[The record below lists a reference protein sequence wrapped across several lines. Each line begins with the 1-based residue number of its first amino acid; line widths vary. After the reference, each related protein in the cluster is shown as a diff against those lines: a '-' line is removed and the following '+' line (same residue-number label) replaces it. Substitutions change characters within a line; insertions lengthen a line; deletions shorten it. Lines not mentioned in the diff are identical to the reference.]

1 MTQKEQA
8 RLQVLNGILEGQISV
23 DEAAEVLGVSER
35 HVWRILA
42 EYRKEGAA
50 ALAHGN
56 RGRRAN
62 NSIPEE
68 ARTQV
73 VALARTRYARV
84 NHTHLTEL
92 LAEREEIVLGRS
104 TVRRILVG
112 AGMASPRR
120 RRPPLH
126 RVRRQRMSQE
136 GMLVQ
141 VDGSVHAWLEERGP
155 RCTLLLAIDDAT
167 STVPYALFRHEE
179 DTHGYFLLMQELIR
193 RCGVPLA
200 LYSDRHAVFKYVPGS
215 HQSPAPT
222 QFGRAMAELGVE
234 QIFARSPEAKG
245 RVERANGTFQD
256 RLVTELRLAG
266 ARTISE
272 ANQVL
277 WAFLTRFN
285 KRFGVPPAQSTN
297 AYRSPDPDL
306 NLAGILCFK
315 HSRKVARDNTVKYN
329 WHTLQLL
336 PSSERSTYVG
346 AHVVV
351 QERLDGKLVVCYQ
364 NQIVPTQEAPPRP
377 GVLRTLNATRGLGSV
392 AKEGA
397 RHHGYTGKRGYH
409 PLLAIAAGTGDVL
422 MSRLREGRANTARGA
437 AHFLRETVGRVRY
450 AGANGRLTLRADSGF
465 YTHGV
470 VSVCRKMDVRFS
482 ITIRQHKSLHN
493 LIEAIPE
500 DAWTPIPYWMDG
512 AADVA
517 ETTCTPF
524 QAEADAAPVRLIVRR
539 VKPTPGSQLA
549 LFAKYSYH
557 GFITDRDGELLELE
571 ADHRRHAEIENAIR
585 DLKYGVGLNHLPSG
599 RFAANGAWL
608 AVQTM
613 AHNLARWTA
622 RIGLGQQTVTTKT
635 LRRRVFAL
643 AGRITR
649 SARRLTLHLPRRWPW
664 EEQFS
669 RALARLRAIPL
680 PA

>member
-1 MTQKEQA
+1 MKGLTLTQKEQA

-377 GVLRTLNATRGLGSV
+377 GVLRTLKATRGLGSV
-392 AKEGA
+392 TVEN
-397 RHHGYTGKRGYH
+397 
-409 PLLAIAAGTGDVL
+409 LAAGMDTNGIGGHE
-422 MSRLREGRANTARGA
+422 REGLGAMTAIGRGLA
-437 AHFLRETVGRVRY
+437 AGRRPLTTDRESEAVHPKAQPPRPP
-450 AGANGRLTLRADSGF
+450 GRLTTDRESEAVHPKAQPPRPPTPRQRKQCRGPSVEAFLFGQSPGNWAYPASPSESTLRLQVHLSIRTGSSLLTLD
-465 YTHGV
+465 HV
-470 VSVCRKMDVRFS
+470 EPPSVHNNRPVGKWAIPPGLSIYPRAAPLGSSHHHCHPRCHTKLEVGDFS
-482 ITIRQHKSLHN
+482 I
-493 LIEAIPE
+493 IEL
-500 DAWTPIPYWMDG
+500 DNYWLDT
-512 AADVA
+512 A
-517 ETTCTPF
+517 TT
-524 QAEADAAPVRLIVRR
+524 DI
-539 VKPTPGSQLA
+539 
-549 LFAKYSYH
+549 
-557 GFITDRDGELLELE
+557 I
-571 ADHRRHAEIENAIR
+571 
-585 DLKYGVGLNHLPSG
+585 
-599 RFAANGAWL
+599 
-608 AVQTM
+608 
-613 AHNLARWTA
+613 
-622 RIGLGQQTVTTKT
+622 
-635 LRRRVFAL
+635 
-643 AGRITR
+643 AG
-649 SARRLTLHLPRRWPW
+649 
-664 EEQFS
+664 
-669 RALARLRAIPL
+669 PL
-680 PA
+680 P

>member
-1 MTQKEQA
+1 M
-8 RLQVLNGILEGQISV
+8 
-23 DEAAEVLGVSER
+23 
-35 HVWRILA
+35 
-42 EYRKEGAA
+42 
-50 ALAHGN
+50 
-56 RGRRAN
+56 
-62 NSIPEE
+62 
-68 ARTQV
+68 
-73 VALARTRYARV
+73 ALARTRYARV

-392 AKEGA
+392 TVEN
-397 RHHGYTGKRGYH
+397 
-409 PLLAIAAGTGDVL
+409 LAAGMDTNGIGGHE
-422 MSRLREGRANTARGA
+422 REGLGAMTAIGRGLA
-437 AHFLRETVGRVRY
+437 A
-450 AGANGRLTLRADSGF
+450 GRLTTDRES
-465 YTHGV
+465 
-470 VSVCRKMDVRFS
+470 
-482 ITIRQHKSLHN
+482 
-493 LIEAIPE
+493 EAVHPK
-500 DAWTPIPYWMDG
+500 AQPPR
-512 AADVA
+512 
-517 ETTCTPF
+517 P
-524 QAEADAAPVRLIVRR
+524 
-539 VKPTPGSQLA
+539 PTPRQRA
-549 LFAKYSYH
+549 RWK
-557 GFITDRDGELLELE
+557 
-571 ADHRRHAEIENAIR
+571 
-585 DLKYGVGLNHLPSG
+585 
-599 RFAANGAWL
+599 
-608 AVQTM
+608 AVQR
-613 AHNLARWTA
+613 AKR
-622 RIGLGQQTVTTKT
+622 RGL
-635 LRRRVFAL
+635 
-643 AGRITR
+643 
-649 SARRLTLHLPRRWPW
+649 S
-664 EEQFS
+664 
-669 RALARLRAIPL
+669 LRAIARELGISRITVRKYVEASSPPVYPDREL
-680 PA
+680 AAHS